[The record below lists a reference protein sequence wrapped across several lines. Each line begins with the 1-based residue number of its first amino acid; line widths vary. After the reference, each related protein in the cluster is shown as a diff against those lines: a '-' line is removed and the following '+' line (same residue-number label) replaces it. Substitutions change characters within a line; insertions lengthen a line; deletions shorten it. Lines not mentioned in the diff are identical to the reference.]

1 MAEERSTEARGAGR
15 TRPDAEPPHLLVVD
29 DDSRLRALLQRF
41 LTEQGFR
48 VTIAADAAAAR
59 RALMAVAFDLVVLD
73 IMMPGES
80 GLELAESLRREGQEV
95 PILMLTARGTPDD
108 RIAGL
113 EVGVDDYLGKPF
125 DPRELA
131 LRIRTILRRA
141 APPAPAEVT
150 AGPVQLG
157 VLRFDPQRA
166 ELRGP
171 DGVVRLTGGET
182 ALLMALAQRPN
193 EVLSR
198 EEIATAL
205 GTPEAGERAIDV
217 QVTRL
222 RRKVEPDPREPR
234 FVQTVRHRGYVLR
247 PGV

>member
-1 MAEERSTEARGAGR
+1 MSAAEL
-15 TRPDAEPPHLLVVD
+15 PAEPPHLLVVD
-29 DDSRLRALLQRF
+29 DDARLRALLQRF
-41 LTEQGFR
+41 LAEQGFR

-59 RALMAVAFDLVVLD
+59 HALEGFAFDLMVLD
-73 IMMPGES
+73 VMMPGES
-80 GLELAESLRREGQEV
+80 GLELIESLRGQGLEV
-95 PILMLTARGTPDD
+95 PVLMLTARGSPDD

-113 EVGVDDYLGKPF
+113 EAGVDDYLGKPF

-131 LRIRTILRRA
+131 LRIRTILRRV
-141 APPAPAEVT
+141 APPPPEVA

-157 VLRFDPQRA
+157 ARWFDPQRV

-171 DGVVRLTGGET
+171 EGVLRLTGGET
-182 ALLMALAQRPN
+182 ALLAALAARPN

-198 EEIATAL
+198 EEIAAAL
-205 GTPEAGERAIDV
+205 GTPDAGERAIDV

-234 FVQTVRHRGYVLR
+234 FIQTVRHRGYVLR
-247 PGV
+247 PGT

>member
-1 MAEERSTEARGAGR
+1 MSTA
-15 TRPDAEPPHLLVVD
+15 AEPAHLLVVD

-48 VTIAADAAAAR
+48 VTAAADAAAAR
-59 RALMAVAFDLVVLD
+59 HALASVSFDLMVLD
-73 IMMPGES
+73 VMMPGES
-80 GLELAESLRREGQEV
+80 GIELTESLRRDGAEV
-95 PILMLTARGTPDD
+95 PILMLTARGAPDD
-108 RIAGL
+108 RVQGF
-113 EVGVDDYLGKPF
+113 ESGVDDYLAKPF

-141 APPAPAEVT
+141 APLPVAEHSL
-150 AGPVQLG
+150 GPVQLG
-157 VLRFDPQRA
+157 PRWFDPNRA

-171 DGVVRLTGGET
+171 EGVVRLTGGEQ
-182 ALLMALAQRPN
+182 ALLLALARRPGD
-193 EVLSR
+193 VLSR
-198 EEIATAL
+198 EEIAHAL

-234 FVQTVRHRGYVLR
+234 FIQTVRHRGYVLR

>member
-1 MAEERSTEARGAGR
+1 MSAAEL
-15 TRPDAEPPHLLVVD
+15 PAEPPHLLVVD
-29 DDSRLRALLQRF
+29 DDARLRALLQRF

-59 RALMAVAFDLVVLD
+59 HALAGFAFDLVVLD
-73 IMMPGES
+73 VMMPGES
-80 GLELAESLRREGQEV
+80 GLELVESLRGQGQEV
-95 PILMLTARGTPDD
+95 PVLMLTARGSPDD
-108 RIAGL
+108 RVAGL
-113 EVGVDDYLGKPF
+113 EAGVDDYLGKPF

-141 APPAPAEVT
+141 APPPLEVA

-157 VLRFDPQRA
+157 NRWFDPQRV

-171 DGVVRLTGGET
+171 EGVLRLTGGET
-182 ALLMALAQRPN
+182 ALLAALAARPN

-198 EEIATAL
+198 EEIAAAL
-205 GTPEAGERAIDV
+205 GTPDAGERAIDV

-234 FVQTVRHRGYVLR
+234 FIQTVRHRGYVLR